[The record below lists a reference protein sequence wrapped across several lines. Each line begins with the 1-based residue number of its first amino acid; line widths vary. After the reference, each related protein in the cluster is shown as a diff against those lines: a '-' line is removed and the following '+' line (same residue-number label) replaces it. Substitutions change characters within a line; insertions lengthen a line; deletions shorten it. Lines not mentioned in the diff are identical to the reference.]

1 MTADETTA
9 SRQQG
14 FTLIELSIVLVIIGL
29 LVGGVMVGKDLIK
42 SAQIKKGLS
51 ELEKIGAAVNTFKV
65 KYNCIPGDCKNI
77 TEIFPTGI
85 YGGNGN
91 GDGFINNWPNETY
104 GAMDSLVLANLAP
117 RGKVKIAYGHAQSRY
132 MSCYN
137 DGYAYLYFADLYSIS
152 SELVFIGG
160 HPWILPNATKKGL
173 TYTCATYDNNNVLAD
188 PVITPNDALIMDTKL
203 DDGLPQ
209 TGKFLSQN
217 SAGLCTVAAQNAYL
231 GSNTLGCRFV
241 YYLPVGN

>member
-1 MTADETTA
+1 MP
-9 SRQQG
+9 SRSG

-29 LVGGVMVGKDLIK
+29 LIGGVIVGQDLIK
-42 SAQIKKGLS
+42 SSQVRKGIS
-51 ELEKIGAAVNTFKV
+51 DLEQIGAAVNTFKI
-65 KYNCIPGDCKNI
+65 KYSCIPGDCRN
-77 TEIFPTGI
+77 TLEFFPTGI
-85 YGGNGN
+85 FSGNGN

-104 GAMDSLVLANLAP
+104 AAMDSLVAANLAT

-137 DGYAYLYFADLYSIS
+137 DGYAYLYFADLWSIS
-152 SELVFIGG
+152 SDFGWSGG
-160 HPWILPNATKKGL
+160 HPWVLPNATKKGM
-173 TYTCATYDNNNVLAD
+173 TYTCATYDNNNTLAD
-188 PVITPNDALIMDTKL
+188 PVITPNDAFIMDTKL

-209 TGKFLSQN
+209 TGKFLAQN
-217 SAGLCTVAAQNAYL
+217 SAGLCTVPAQNAYL